1 MIAKG
6 KTLVACME
14 FHCIQLVIRQQLKID
29 KQIYYKSDF
38 RSMREL

>member
-29 KQIYYKSDF
+29 KQICRVDF
-38 RSMREL
+38 TQELL